1 VSGSAGGS
9 GLLYVSKSNFCTDR
23 GKGGE
28 TGETGEEFDLFNN
41 SHLTGLT
48 GLPDRTPFH
57 IEGLRGGKK
66 R

>member
-28 TGETGEEFDLFNN
+28 TGEEFDLFNN
-41 SHLTGLT
+41 SLLTGLT